1 MNGYGYMYMY
11 KCMSNAKQ
19 FIDLHVS
26 IALSLD
32 VIVSE
37 RDHTGWSPREWSVDT
52 GLGWTNKDIIWKTP
66 LLELGVGPKTISK

>member
-1 MNGYGYMYMY
+1 MY

-19 FIDLHVS
+19 FIDLHVF

-37 RDHTGWSPREWSVDT
+37 RDHTGRTPGEWSVDT
-52 GLGWTNKDIIWKTP
+52 GLGWTNQDIIWKTP
-66 LLELGVGPKTISK
+66 LLELGVGPRTISK